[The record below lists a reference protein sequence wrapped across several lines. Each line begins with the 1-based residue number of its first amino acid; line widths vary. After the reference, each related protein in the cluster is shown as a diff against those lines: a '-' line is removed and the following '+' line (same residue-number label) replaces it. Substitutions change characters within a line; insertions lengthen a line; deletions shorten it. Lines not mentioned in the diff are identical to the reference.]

1 MKKSISIFGST
12 GSIGQTTLKIIDK
25 KKKYFQPYI
34 FSANKNYKLICSQIK
49 KYNPKYFVIADNKV
63 FLKIKKKFIK
73 KKNIKILNN
82 FNFKT
87 KKKIDVTI
95 TAIPGIDGLKP
106 TISAIN
112 LSKKVLIA
120 NKESIICGWDLIK
133 KKINGNK
140 TKLIPIDSEH
150 FSIFNLIKKINFKD
164 IKKIYITA
172 SGGPFL
178 NYKIK
183 KLKKI
188 KPKDALKHPKWKMG
202 KKITI
207 DSATLMNKVLEV
219 IEAQKLFNIPQK
231 KISILIHPESLIH
244 ALVELKNGLTYFIH
258 HNTSM
263 IIPIANAIFGDN
275 IDIKNFFN
283 LKKIQFNSN
292 VERLTFSNVNP
303 KIFPTVGLLKEIN
316 KYPSACIIV
325 NASNEILVDQFLRKN
340 IDFLSIF
347 RTIKTIL
354 NDRNY
359 KKYAIRKPQNIN
371 QIIDIDNWARQVT
384 LKIIKK
390 K

>member
-133 KKINGNK
+133 KKN
-140 TKLIPIDSEH
+140 
-150 FSIFNLIKKINFKD
+150 
-164 IKKIYITA
+164 
-172 SGGPFL
+172 
-178 NYKIK
+178 
-183 KLKKI
+183 
-188 KPKDALKHPKWKMG
+188 
-202 KKITI
+202 
-207 DSATLMNKVLEV
+207 
-219 IEAQKLFNIPQK
+219 
-231 KISILIHPESLIH
+231 
-244 ALVELKNGLTYFIH
+244 
-258 HNTSM
+258 
-263 IIPIANAIFGDN
+263 
-275 IDIKNFFN
+275 
-283 LKKIQFNSN
+283 
-292 VERLTFSNVNP
+292 
-303 KIFPTVGLLKEIN
+303 
-316 KYPSACIIV
+316 
-325 NASNEILVDQFLRKN
+325 
-340 IDFLSIF
+340 
-347 RTIKTIL
+347 
-354 NDRNY
+354 
-359 KKYAIRKPQNIN
+359 
-371 QIIDIDNWARQVT
+371 
-384 LKIIKK
+384 
-390 K
+390 